1 MDGLKLVLVISIII
15 TIVAACG
22 GSSSPGPIFGTTP
35 TSSPTSTQ
43 VLVEDLSPTEAKYH
57 LMERFGGVFFCD
69 PDFTP
74 IGRAGQEEER
84 ASEEFPKIQQADE
97 MFQAI
102 LDELAV
108 QKSPKYSE
116 EQQLLVYKERKKL
129 NAVTL
134 EPSAA
139 GYTFELLTGQNTIG
153 LRVNGTVDLKGSIDV
168 VSEEPSFNT
177 CPICLAE
184 GTHIATP
191 DGPVLVSD
199 LAIGMDVWTVD
210 ETGQRVVAVVDEV
223 ARTLVPK
230 GHQMIRVVLH
240 DGREL
245 LASAGHPLTDGQKLE
260 QLVIED
266 VVDGSIVLALE
277 EVAYND
283 QYTFDLLPGG
293 ATGWY
298 WADDV
303 LIASTLYGSG
313 ECKGAR

>member
-1 MDGLKLVLVISIII
+1 MKTWKLPLVGFGLALAVA
-15 TIVAACG
+15 TIACG
-22 GSSSPGPIFGTTP
+22 AATTGPA
-35 TSSPTSTQ
+35 SSPTSTPA
-43 VLVEDLSPTEAKYH
+43 LVEDLSSTEAKYH

-74 IGRAGQEEER
+74 IGRPGQEEAR
-84 ASEEFPKIQQADE
+84 ASEEFPKIQQAEE

-102 LDELAV
+102 LGELAV
-108 QKSPKYSE
+108 QMSPKYSE
-116 EQQLLVYKERKKL
+116 EQQLLVYREYKKL

-134 EPSAA
+134 EPSAV
-139 GYTFELLTGQNTIG
+139 GYTFELLTGPDGIG
-153 LRVNGTVDLKGSIDV
+153 LKVNGTVDLKGRIDV

-210 ETGQRVVAVVDEV
+210 ETGQRVVAVVDKV
-223 ARTLVPK
+223 ARTLVPR

-240 DGREL
+240 DGRKL

-260 QLVIED
+260 QLVTED
-266 VVDGSIVLALE
+266 VVDGSIVIALE
-277 EVAYND
+277 DVPYNGQYTG
-283 QYTFDLLPGG
+283 QYTFDFLPGG

-303 LIASTLYGSG
+303 LIASTLYDSG